1 MNDKEI
7 IDLFNSRDQRAVAE
21 LQGKYGDYIKTVSY
35 RILGDV
41 QDADECVN
49 DAYLAVWNSIPPDSP
64 DDLGAY
70 VFRICRNLSVDRLR
84 RNTAKKRSADIISI
98 DGELNE
104 CVGDSA
110 EDAYIKGELKTVINA
125 FLKSLKKR
133 ERDIF
138 LLRYYFSYS
147 AKEIAERFGTDDDY
161 VRVLLSRT
169 RKKLKE
175 FLQKEGHI

>member
-7 IDLFNSRDQRAVAE
+7 IALFNSRDERAVAE
-21 LQGKYGDYIKTVSY
+21 LQSKYGDYIKTVSY
-35 RILGDV
+35 RILGDR
-41 QDADECVN
+41 QDAEECES

-70 VFRICRNLSVDRLR
+70 VFRICRNISVDRLR
-84 RNTAKKRSADIISI
+84 QNTAKKRSADIISI

-104 CVGDSA
+104 CVSDSA

-147 AKEIAERFGTDDDY
+147 GREIADRFGMDEDY
-161 VRVLLSRT
+161 VRVVLSRT

-175 FLQKEGHI
+175 YLEGSI